1 MSIRVRATKM
11 VWYKLTRFRPGQE
24 FDVDSEKHISKHGMV
39 RVDGSSGSAMV
50 DHLKAVPVK
59 EEPLS
64 SRHKEPKASVI

>member
-1 MSIRVRATKM
+1 MGIRVRATKV

-24 FDVDSEKHISKHGMV
+24 FEIDSERHFSKLGMA

-50 DHLKAVPVK
+50 DHLRGTVVK

-64 SRHKEPKASVI
+64 GHRKEPKASVI